1 MLEGR
6 RRHWTGLETKSDTKT
21 QNHLDFFRRILGAL
35 LVYHHH
41 VHRQNT
47 TTIHTKPGIIIM
59 QQAGHNYPYHSLF
72 DSHSTRTAICNLAHV
87 SIINTTPTTQLTRR

>member
-35 LVYHHH
+35 WVY
-41 VHRQNT
+41 HRQNT
-47 TTIHTKPGIIIM
+47 TTTTHTKPGIIIL

-87 SIINTTPTTQLTRR
+87 SIITTAPTTQLTRR